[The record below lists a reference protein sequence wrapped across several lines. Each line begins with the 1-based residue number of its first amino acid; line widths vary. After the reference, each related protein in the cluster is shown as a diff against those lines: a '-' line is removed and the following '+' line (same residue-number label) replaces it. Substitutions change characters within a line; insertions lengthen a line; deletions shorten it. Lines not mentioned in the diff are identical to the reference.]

1 MTETRESEK
10 YRPKCKP
17 CVVALVVFGLWGLA
31 GLGWMGEVIRKVLS
45 GQGLQT
51 YRTFWLVEFN
61 YIGAL
66 VLILA
71 AVLVVLVGVFL
82 QAREWWLWRD
92 LEKKYGKARSQS
104 NSAPHRDGRE
114 ASHDGQSSS
123 APARGRER

>member
-1 MTETRESEK
+1 MTDTRESEK

-17 CVVALVVFGLWGLA
+17 CLIALVVFGLWGLA
-31 GLGWMGEVIRKVLS
+31 SLGWMGEVVRKVLS

-61 YIGAL
+61 YIGAF

-71 AVLVVLVGVFL
+71 ACLVLIVGALL

-92 LEKKYGKARSQS
+92 LEKRYGKGRSQS
-104 NSAPHRDGRE
+104 NSTPHQDARG
-114 ASHDGQSSS
+114 ASHLDSQSQSR
-123 APARGRER
+123 AGGRER